1 MKKSILSLGLML
13 AALTLTNC
21 SQNEEFTSTFVN
33 DTATT
38 EIYTDIE
45 TRTAN
50 DGALGT
56 DWVKG
61 DALNV
66 FYAEANQT
74 SYTSAGQFSI
84 AEADVA
90 TGRFTGTLTEALDAT
105 KAYDWYAF
113 YPYNEMI
120 VTPAN
125 TSAGYTYI
133 GGRSDRAQKQTGNSN
148 MNHVCGSNYPL
159 CGLVKGVAANEAPVL
174 KMKQVACLVEVKV
187 TNGLSE
193 ALTVSSVALQATED
207 IQGSYFIDFS
217 DEVVAFKSSGDTYVT
232 DTALLEVAS
241 GEEIAAG
248 ASATFYFAVKPFSA
262 APGDVLTLTVGGTTE
277 SGAGEHVATLE
288 LEDEAL
294 FEAGT
299 IKTLNVTYST
309 AVEVLEKETWS
320 LVTLPTEI
328 TEGTYVILTKNAN
341 TGAISYM
348 VNTTSTAGPLQ
359 TPTSAFDCTT
369 AEVKTHL
376 VTEDMRWNF
385 AGTTSAMTITNAAGK
400 YLYATTSNNGLRVG
414 DTKDTWTIATH
425 TKNSAAFSFRA
436 ASTENRYITAYQ
448 ASNWRCY
455 KTEYAAA
462 EYEEGSTAGQNGEV
476 YLYMLGTIDRT
487 PTLSVAETT
496 IEDVHAN
503 GVEATFPVIAANL
516 TEGVTVTFDGTVV
529 KNATFADGHVS
540 YTVAENEGAARE
552 GWIKLTSGSLEATVT
567 VKQNAVVLAKTL
579 PYTESFATSLGDFSI
594 NNVNLGTLSAIWSHD
609 ASYKCAIASGYG
621 GAVGNE
627 AWLVSPTI
635 DLTSASSPLLSFDH
649 AKGYSNSGDEERCTV
664 WIKKEGG
671 EFTQLTIPA
680 AYPNSWSFI
689 TSGDIS
695 LKEYVGSKVV
705 IGFKYIL
712 VGNSSNAP
720 KWEIQNFSVEDRKAT
735 QTISFAEGS
744 LSAVLGETVTGLTVS
759 GAQTTVTYTSSNE
772 AVAKVDAATGA
783 LTLVGEGNTTITAT
797 AAESDEFSSAT
808 ATYVLKV
815 TATAVEEVEATLSFG
830 STANRVSQ
838 TTSQQ
843 VWTANGVTLTNDKDK
858 STSNVGNFS
867 NPARFYKSSK
877 ITITADGNNIS
888 KIVFNC
894 NNTTYATSLKNSI
907 GADATVSGK
916 VVTVVFG
923 TAVTSYSAS
932 LTDGQVQVDSI
943 VVTISK

>member
-21 SQNEEFTSTFVN
+21 SQNEEFN
-33 DTATT
+33 TT
-38 EIYTDIE
+38 PEVKGGDFELFTNIE

-50 DGALGT
+50 DGLST
-56 DWVKG
+56 NWVKG

-113 YPYNEMI
+113 YPYNEKM

-159 CGLVKGVAANEAPVL
+159 CGLVKGFEANEAPVL
-174 KMKQVACLVEVKV
+174 KMKHVACLVEVKV

-400 YLYATTSNNGLRVG
+400 Y
-414 DTKDTWTIATH
+414 
-425 TKNSAAFSFRA
+425 
-436 ASTENRYITAYQ
+436 
-448 ASNWRCY
+448 
-455 KTEYAAA
+455 
-462 EYEEGSTAGQNGEV
+462 
-476 YLYMLGTIDRT
+476 
-487 PTLSVAETT
+487 
-496 IEDVHAN
+496 
-503 GVEATFPVIAANL
+503 
-516 TEGVTVTFDGTVV
+516 
-529 KNATFADGHVS
+529 
-540 YTVAENEGAARE
+540 
-552 GWIKLTSGSLEATVT
+552 
-567 VKQNAVVLAKTL
+567 
-579 PYTESFATSLGDFSI
+579 
-594 NNVNLGTLSAIWSHD
+594 
-609 ASYKCAIASGYG
+609 
-621 GAVGNE
+621 
-627 AWLVSPTI
+627 
-635 DLTSASSPLLSFDH
+635 
-649 AKGYSNSGDEERCTV
+649 
-664 WIKKEGG
+664 
-671 EFTQLTIPA
+671 
-680 AYPNSWSFI
+680 
-689 TSGDIS
+689 
-695 LKEYVGSKVV
+695 
-705 IGFKYIL
+705 
-712 VGNSSNAP
+712 
-720 KWEIQNFSVEDRKAT
+720 
-735 QTISFAEGS
+735 
-744 LSAVLGETVTGLTVS
+744 
-759 GAQTTVTYTSSNE
+759 
-772 AVAKVDAATGA
+772 
-783 LTLVGEGNTTITAT
+783 
-797 AAESDEFSSAT
+797 
-808 ATYVLKV
+808 
-815 TATAVEEVEATLSFG
+815 
-830 STANRVSQ
+830 
-838 TTSQQ
+838 
-843 VWTANGVTLTNDKDK
+843 
-858 STSNVGNFS
+858 
-867 NPARFYKSSK
+867 
-877 ITITADGNNIS
+877 
-888 KIVFNC
+888 
-894 NNTTYATSLKNSI
+894 
-907 GADATVSGK
+907 
-916 VVTVVFG
+916 
-923 TAVTSYSAS
+923 
-932 LTDGQVQVDSI
+932 
-943 VVTISK
+943 